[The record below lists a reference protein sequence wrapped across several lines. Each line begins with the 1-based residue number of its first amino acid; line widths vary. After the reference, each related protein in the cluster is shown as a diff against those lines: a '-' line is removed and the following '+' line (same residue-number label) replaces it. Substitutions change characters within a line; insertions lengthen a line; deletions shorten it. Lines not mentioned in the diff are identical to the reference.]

1 MSTNTPDRPPNLTSG
16 SEPLLAN
23 ASQASTPYPASSLNH
38 PSAAGAASHSSP
50 YKKSGLGIG
59 AALLL
64 TITFWLYAKPDVVIM
79 LSEQLWSCF

>member
-1 MSTNTPDRPPNLTSG
+1 MSTNMPDRAPNLTSG
-16 SEPLLAN
+16 SDPLLAD
-23 ASQASTPYPASSLNH
+23 ASQASTPYQASSLNH
-38 PSAAGAASHSSP
+38 PSAAGADSHRAP

>member
-1 MSTNTPDRPPNLTSG
+1 MSTNMPDRPPILTSG

-23 ASQASTPYPASSLNH
+23 ASQASTPYQASRLNH
-38 PSAAGAASHSSP
+38 PSAAGAASHRSP